1 MNPKLR
7 NLSAVITDFVPG
19 CGQEERDRELMLRFL
34 RDNDN
39 CLMRGNLTAHFTAS
53 SWIVNEAGCGI
64 CHSLDGEVDDKT
76 DGEVDDKI
84 LMVYHNLY
92 DSWSWTG
99 GHADGEAD
107 LLSVAIREA
116 REETGVQDFKVLRRE
131 PISLEIITVDGHMKR
146 GVYVPSHLHLN
157 LTYLL
162 QADETQKLS
171 VKPDE
176 NSGVAWIPAG
186 ELAAHVS
193 EPWMMKWVY
202 EKLMARV

>member
-1 MNPKLR
+1 
-7 NLSAVITDFVPG
+7 
-19 CGQEERDRELMLRFL
+19 
-34 RDNDN
+34 
-39 CLMRGNLTAHFTAS
+39 
-53 SWIVNEAGCGI
+53 
-64 CHSLDGEVDDKT
+64 
-76 DGEVDDKI
+76 
-84 LMVYHNLY
+84 MVYHNLY

-116 REETGVQDFKVLRRE
+116 REETGVQDFKIPQRE

-176 NSGVAWIPAG
+176 NSGVAWIPAD
-186 ELAAHVS
+186 ELASHVS

-202 EKLMARV
+202 EKLMGRV